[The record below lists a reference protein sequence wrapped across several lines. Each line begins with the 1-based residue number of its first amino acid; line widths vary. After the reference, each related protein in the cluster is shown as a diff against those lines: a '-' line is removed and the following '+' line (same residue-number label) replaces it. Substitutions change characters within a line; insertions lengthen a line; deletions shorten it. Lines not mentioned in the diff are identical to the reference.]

1 MKRPIQSVVRHLRWS
16 FLHVLIKA
24 WARGLFVW
32 EAAPRM
38 FEWVVNASLILLEL
52 YSLSTTYEEAYSE
65 PSQEFVMDVCLKLVD
80 LLWQKVPS
88 KMFEWV
94 LDVNIFIN
102 CNSHDFFNGLIYTST
117 DILFLLVGVN

>member
-1 MKRPIQSVVRHLRWS
+1 
-16 FLHVLIKA
+16 
-24 WARGLFVW
+24 
-32 EAAPRM
+32 M

-94 LDVNIFIN
+94 LDVSLMCI
-102 CNSHDFFNGLIYTST
+102 
-117 DILFLLVGVN
+117 